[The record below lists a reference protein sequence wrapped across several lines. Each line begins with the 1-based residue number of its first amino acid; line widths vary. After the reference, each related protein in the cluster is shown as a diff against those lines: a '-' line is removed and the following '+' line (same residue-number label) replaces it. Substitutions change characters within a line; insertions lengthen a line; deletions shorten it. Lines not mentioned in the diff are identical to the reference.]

1 MEMTLEVNGMTCEH
15 CEKSV
20 KNALNKLEG
29 VHGVEVQLDSGKV
42 NIAYDEAF
50 VSKSMMKETIEAQGY
65 EPVG

>member
-1 MEMTLEVNGMTCEH
+1 MEMTLEVNGMTCDH

-20 KNALNKLEG
+20 KDALNKLEG

-42 NIAYDEAF
+42 NIAYDEAY

>member
-20 KNALNKLEG
+20 KDALNKLEG